1 MHYYKRNLGDYA
13 KKAGRLSMLEHG
25 AFTLLIDSCYDRETF
40 PTYADALDWTW
51 ARTEAEEAAVKFVL
65 TKFFTLIDGVY
76 IQKRIKEE
84 LEKYHSNAKT
94 NQRIAQEREEKARK
108 DKRKDADL
116 TDDVYDDARTVND
129 DARTVNEP
137 PPNQEPLTINH
148 KPLLNTD
155 TPPKKSVTGGDGV
168 GQDGKPTK
176 QPRAKATTKP
186 VKVTIPDDFGVTEA
200 LLDWAR
206 TKGITEPE
214 IHIRMEHF
222 RNLCVAQGYTYA
234 GHVGFYA
241 AFQNAVNG
249 DWAKLGN
256 PPLATGTL
264 NTALQAR
271 KTLRSAVSDAEIA
284 DAMAIGKSRAKKP

>member
-25 AFTLLIDSCYDRETF
+25 AYTLLIDACYDREFF
-40 PTYADALDWTW
+40 PTLEDALDWTW

-65 TKFFTLIDGVY
+65 TKFFTLKDGVY
-76 IQKRIKEE
+76 IQARIQEE
-84 LEKYHSNAKT
+84 LAKYHSNAKT

-116 TDDVYDDARTVND
+116 IDDVYDDERSVNE

-148 KPLLNTD
+148 KPLNTD
-155 TPPKKSVTGGDGV
+155 IPPKKSVTGGDGV
-168 GQDGKPTK
+168 GQEVKTPK
-176 QPRAKATTKP
+176 QTRAKAPAKT
-186 VKVTIPDDFGVTEA
+186 VKVTIPDDFGVNEA

-206 TKGITEPE
+206 SKGITEPE

-234 GHVGFYA
+234 GHAGFYA

-249 DWAKLGN
+249 DWAKLGK
-256 PPLATGTL
+256 PPLSPMVLGNAIT
-264 NTALQAR
+264 AR
-271 KTLRSAVSDAEIA
+271 KTLRSAVSDDEIA
-284 DAMAIGKSRAKKP
+284 DAMAIGQSRTKKP